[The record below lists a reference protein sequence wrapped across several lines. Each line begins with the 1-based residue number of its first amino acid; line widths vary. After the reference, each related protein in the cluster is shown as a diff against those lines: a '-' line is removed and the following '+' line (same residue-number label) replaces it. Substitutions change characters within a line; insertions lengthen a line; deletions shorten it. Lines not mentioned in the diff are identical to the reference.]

1 MTRIVLSERLKGC
14 EYDKVDAWFDLFE
27 EKVCANGVDP
37 KNVYSMDETN
47 VKLGDK
53 SSKYAFQRVEEN
65 DVYPPDD
72 NDAEYVTI
80 LETISMDGKS
90 LPPFV
95 IFKGRK
101 LQKTWM
107 SKVKSK
113 DWCYKTSNTGWTNNE
128 MAVQWLRE

>member
-1 MTRIVLSERLKGC
+1 MC
-14 EYDKVDAWFDLFE
+14 
-27 EKVCANGVDP
+27 
-37 KNVYSMDETN
+37 
-47 VKLGDK
+47 
-53 SSKYAFQRVEEN
+53 
-65 DVYPPDD
+65 PPDA
-72 NDAEYVTI
+72 NDLEYVTI
-80 LETISMDGKS
+80 LVTISKDGKS